1 MGARGLPRAH
11 LHEGLETGEK
21 IRKEKVLTVQEPTPS
36 TPTVT
41 VATSTDTVVTA
52 LTPSVIPG
60 DEIPAF
66 DESAITGIYRDIV
79 DAATNGTTI
88 PRQFAFLAARV
99 YIGAMIEIG

>member
-1 MGARGLPRAH
+1 MPVIADSSNAGISSPGITLGVSAV
-11 LHEGLETGEK
+11 T
-21 IRKEKVLTVQEPTPS
+21 TVS
-36 TPTVT
+36 

-88 PRQFAFLAARV
+88 PRQFELLAARV
-99 YIGAMIEIG
+99 HLGAMLAVKISL